1 MKILFTGG
9 GTGGHIYPV
18 AAVIRE
24 LRSKYSGGIQLSYL
38 GPKDNFCKV
47 VLSKE
52 SVKVRTIL
60 SGKIRRYSDPLTV
73 IQNAIDA
80 VVKVPI
86 GIIQS
91 FFWLFFINPD
101 LILSKGGYG
110 SFPVV
115 VSAWVLGIPVFLQE
129 SDIVPGLASQK
140 TAKYARGIFVS
151 FPKTE
156 IFPPQKIIVSG
167 NPLRKELLSGS
178 RDEAVKA
185 FALKGGRPV
194 IFIFGGSQGA
204 QRINDKILDALIEM
218 LNHYEVIHLT
228 GPRNIDQVIKES
240 KITVSGDALSY
251 YHPIG
256 FADERTLA
264 NAYAAADLIISR
276 AGAGSIFE
284 IAAVKK
290 PSILIPL
297 PEAAQNHQVKNA
309 YTYAETGA
317 ALVMEENNFTRHL
330 FLEKVQDLLSSPET
344 LAAMTEAAAQFARPN
359 AGAVVADYIVKY
371 LNR

>member
-1 MKILFTGG
+1 
-9 GTGGHIYPV
+9 
-18 AAVIRE
+18 
-24 LRSKYSGGIQLSYL
+24 
-38 GPKDNFCKV
+38 
-47 VLSKE
+47 
-52 SVKVRTIL
+52 
-60 SGKIRRYSDPLTV
+60 
-73 IQNAIDA
+73 
-80 VVKVPI
+80 
-86 GIIQS
+86 
-91 FFWLFFINPD
+91 
-101 LILSKGGYG
+101 
-110 SFPVV
+110 
-115 VSAWVLGIPVFLQE
+115 
-129 SDIVPGLASQK
+129 
-140 TAKYARGIFVS
+140 
-151 FPKTE
+151 
-156 IFPPQKIIVSG
+156 
-167 NPLRKELLSGS
+167 
-178 RDEAVKA
+178 
-185 FALKGGRPV
+185 
-194 IFIFGGSQGA
+194 
-204 QRINDKILDALIEM
+204 
-218 LNHYEVIHLT
+218 VIHLT